1 MLERSQRRFG
11 TADPGS
17 LESSCR
23 FLASEEL
30 SNQLAVMGSQ
40 LLQSFEMQSV
50 LAQLQKT
57 LHGDLDRAKALREA
71 ASMANEELRQ
81 RRALLAAAEA
91 PAEAAEAPAEAAVE
105 AVAVEVS
112 SPMAVL
118 AIDWERLLSERETT
132 AAALSAALQ
141 RLGSLEKEL
150 QELQEERRK
159 ADGDQD
165 LRPLRNRLRHHV
177 EKPEDLPQEVL
188 VASEGLFRRRAADLS
203 QQIREL
209 RQDGDKA

>member
-81 RRALLAAAEA
+81 RRALLAA
-91 PAEAAEAPAEAAVE
+91 EAAEAPAEAAE

-177 EKPEDLPQEVL
+177 EKPDDLPQEVL

>member
-1 MLERSQRRFG
+1 M
-11 TADPGS
+11 
-17 LESSCR
+17 
-23 FLASEEL
+23 
-30 SNQLAVMGSQ
+30 
-40 LLQSFEMQSV
+40 QSFEMQSV

-81 RRALLAAAEA
+81 RRALLAAEAAEA
-91 PAEAAEAPAEAAVE
+91 PAEAAEAAE

-150 QELQEERRK
+150 QELTEERRK